1 MRLHCDYAWLGGES
15 AAANV
20 RVTIA
25 DGVIA
30 AVESGVSRVADDIA
44 VRGVVLPGLV
54 NSHSHAFH
62 RGLRGR
68 THAGSGD
75 FWAWRNP
82 MYTLAER
89 LTPDNYREFAAAVYG
104 EMVLSGITGV
114 GEFHYVHHQIDGTP
128 YANRNEMG
136 LALVDAAAA
145 AGVRLALLDAA
156 YLHAGLDK
164 PDVLPEQRRFSDG
177 SIAKWLER
185 VNEMK
190 GGEHWTVGLAPHS
203 VRAVHPVEL
212 HEVAAGRG
220 SRVVHLHVSEQPA
233 ENDVCLQVTGKTPT
247 EVLHDAGLLGP
258 HLTAV
263 HATHLTSHDI
273 DLLGKSKSNICMC
286 PTTERDLADGVGSA
300 SLLSRGGCA
309 LCLGSDSHAV
319 IDLFEEARAVEHN
332 ERLISGNRG
341 IHSAASLLE
350 AATRGGE
357 MSLGWSPV
365 AGSGIR
371 VGCRADMIALDVESV
386 RLAGFEAKHAAAH
399 IVHSAAP
406 ADVRDV
412 WVGGR
417 HVVRDRE
424 HVLLGDVAGLLRSS
438 IEALGTL

>member
-15 AAANV
+15 AVANV

-30 AVESGVSRVADDIA
+30 AVESGVSRDADDVA

-82 MYTLAER
+82 MYTLADR

-203 VRAVHPVEL
+203 VRVVHPEEL

-286 PTTERDLADGVGSA
+286 PTTERDLADGVGPA
-300 SLLSRGGCA
+300 SLLARGGCA

-371 VGCRADMIALDVESV
+371 VGCRADMIALDVDSV
-386 RLAGFEAKHAAAH
+386 RLAGFDAKHAAAH
-399 IVHSAAP
+399 IVHAAAP

>member
-1 MRLHCDYAWLGGES
+1 MRLHCEYAWLGGES
-15 AAANV
+15 AVANV

-25 DGVIA
+25 DGVIVT
-30 AVESGVSRVADDIA
+30 VESGVSHEADDVT

-82 MYTLAER
+82 MYSLAQR
-89 LTPDNYREFAAAVYG
+89 LTPDNYREFATAVYG

-114 GEFHYVHHQIDGTP
+114 GEFHYVHHQLDGSP
-128 YANRNEMG
+128 YANKNEMG

-145 AGVRLALLDAA
+145 AGVRLALLDTA

-164 PDVLPEQRRFSDG
+164 SEVLSEQRRFSDG
-177 SIAKWLER
+177 SIAAWLER
-185 VNEMK
+185 VNEL
-190 GGEHWTVGLAPHS
+190 GGGKQWTVGLAPHS
-203 VRAVHPVEL
+203 VRAVHPDEL
-212 HEVAAGRG
+212 REVANGRG

-233 ENDVCLQVTGKTPT
+233 ENEVCLKVTGKTPT

-258 HLTAV
+258 HFTAV
-263 HATHLTSHDI
+263 HATHLTKRDI
-273 DLLGKSKSNICMC
+273 ELLGQSKSNICMC
-286 PTTERDLADGVGSA
+286 PTTERDLADGVGPA
-300 SLLSRGGCA
+300 SQLARGGCA
-309 LCLGSDSHAV
+309 LCLGSDSHAM

-341 IHSAASLLE
+341 IHSAASLLD

-357 MSLGWSPV
+357 ESLGWSPV
-365 AGSGIR
+365 QGSGVR
-371 VGCRADMIALDVESV
+371 AGARADLIAIDLDTV
-386 RLAGFEAKHAAAH
+386 RLAGFEARHAAAH
-399 IVHSAAP
+399 IVHAAAP

-412 WVGGR
+412 WMGGR

-424 HVLLGDVAGLLRSS
+424 HLLLGDVADLLRSS
-438 IEALGTL
+438 IETLGTL